1 MRWYIFHSEISHNIY
16 QVLQV
21 SWALSLSFKAL
32 KDSEEKKKNSKNRN
46 NSKKTRKKT
55 EKNEPIYV
63 IIHTNIHREGEREK
77 ERDKYFFHFVHFTK
91 IKHILAYRLSNLLLL
106 LFFIFLLLYHKQHIL
121 MSVGSF
127 VRISGIDFV
136 PKLMMMAKSKILSS
150 NTIDWTIMRMMAKM
164 VMVMMILKDFKISR
178 KKIKNLKRIE

>member
-32 KDSEEKKKNSKNRN
+32 KDSEDKKKNSKNRN

-63 IIHTNIHREGEREK
+63 IIHTNIHREGERENSVFMVTHSSIHSFSDPLTYI
-77 ERDKYFFHFVHFTK
+77 E
-91 IKHILAYRLSNLLLL
+91 IGNILGNDN
-106 LFFIFLLLYHKQHIL
+106 FNNNK
-121 MSVGSF
+121 
-127 VRISGIDFV
+127 
-136 PKLMMMAKSKILSS
+136 
-150 NTIDWTIMRMMAKM
+150 
-164 VMVMMILKDFKISR
+164 
-178 KKIKNLKRIE
+178 